1 MANISRRKFITD
13 VGKGISLAALA
24 PYLSSCDF
32 LSGDELPNFIIIFCD
47 DMGYADIDSFGA
59 KGYTTPNVDK
69 MAKEGMIFTDFHVA
83 SAVCSA
89 SRAGLL
95 TGCYSER
102 VSIRGALGP
111 SATIGLNPKEENI
124 ARLLKKKNYRTAI
137 FGKWHLGH
145 HKQFLPLQQGFDEF
159 FGLPYSNDMW
169 PVGYDG
175 KPIKDSWKSGYP
187 ELRLIDGNE
196 PEEAVKD
203 LSDQAQ
209 LTTKYTEHAVK
220 FINKNAKNKFFLYF
234 AHSMPHVPIAVSDKF
249 KGKSER
255 GLYGDVIEE
264 IDWSVGQ
271 IFKTLKENGI
281 DENTLVVFTSD
292 NGPWLNFGNHA
303 GSAFPLRE
311 GKGTMW
317 EGGDRVPCVM
327 RWPAKIPP
335 NTVCDKMASTIDLL
349 PAFVKITDEKMP
361 KNKIDGVNILPLLY
375 NEKGAN
381 PRDEFWYYYDYDL
394 IAVRKNDWKL
404 YFPCVQRS
412 YEGMTPGKDGFPG
425 PTWQKKIGYEL
436 YNLKDD
442 VEERNDVIEKHPDIV
457 AELKKIGDKA
467 RYELG
472 DRLTGI
478 KGKENREPGRIGA
491 SRVKFA
497 NHLAVGKTM
506 KLKYPPNI
514 KYAGGKESL
523 LLDGWSGSYDY
534 NDGNWLGFEGTDFEA
549 VVDLGEI
556 EPIKNISVG
565 FLENQL
571 SWIFLPEKVEFSIS
585 NDEKN
590 FKKISSFNHDVKP
603 NINIEVKS
611 FEKSLNDTNCR
622 YIKVYAQ
629 NIKVCPSWHQGKGGK
644 AWVFVDEI
652 YVK

>member
-1 MANISRRKFITD
+1 MKNVSRRKFITD
-13 VGKGISLAALA
+13 IGKGISAAALT
-24 PYLSSCDF
+24 PYLSSFKF
-32 LSGDELPNFIIIFCD
+32 LPDDELPNIIIIFCD
-47 DMGYADIDSFGA
+47 DMGYADIDPFGA

-124 ARLLKKKNYRTAI
+124 ARLLKKRNYKTAI

-175 KPIKDSWKSGYP
+175 KPLKDSWKSGYP
-187 ELRLIDGNE
+187 ELKLIEGNK
-196 PEEAVKD
+196 PVEAVKD
-203 LSDQAQ
+203 LNDQAQ

-220 FINKNAKNKFFLYF
+220 FINRNSKNKFFLYF

-255 GLYGDVIEE
+255 GLFGDVIEE
-264 IDWSVGQ
+264 IDWSVGEV
-271 IFKTLKENGI
+271 FKALKENGI
-281 DENTLVVFTSD
+281 DGNTVVVFTSD

-303 GSAFPLRE
+303 GSAYPLRE

-327 RWPAKIPP
+327 RWPAKIPAGTIS
-335 NTVCDKMASTIDLL
+335 NKMASTIDLL
-349 PAFVKITDEKMP
+349 PTFAKITGEKLP
-361 KNKIDGVNILPLLY
+361 ENKIDGVNILPLMY
-375 NEKGAN
+375 NEESAN

-394 IAVRKNDWKL
+394 IAVRKKDWKL

-442 VEERNDVIEKHPDIV
+442 VEERKDVLAHHPDIV

-478 KGKENREPGRIGA
+478 KGKENREPGRIGE
-491 SRVKFA
+491 SRVKF
-497 NHLAVGKTM
+497 V
-506 KLKYPPNI
+506 
-514 KYAGGKESL
+514 
-523 LLDGWSGSYDY
+523 
-534 NDGNWLGFEGTDFEA
+534 
-549 VVDLGEI
+549 
-556 EPIKNISVG
+556 
-565 FLENQL
+565 
-571 SWIFLPEKVEFSIS
+571 
-585 NDEKN
+585 
-590 FKKISSFNHDVKP
+590 
-603 NINIEVKS
+603 
-611 FEKSLNDTNCR
+611 
-622 YIKVYAQ
+622 
-629 NIKVCPSWHQGKGGK
+629 
-644 AWVFVDEI
+644 
-652 YVK
+652 